1 MATVDKNFK
10 VKHGL
15 VVEGNTATVNGSD
28 VITAN
33 AIAGGTQNNITVN
46 YDANSKTLNF
56 SVDALQIDTQ
66 GPLTY
71 NNGTLDL
78 STGQGLGIGGNGE
91 LLVDTNTVA
100 NLIAGT
106 GLYPAGGGEIAV
118 SDQFIIDTVEAA
130 NTLTLGG
137 DLTLGGNLYNST
149 GNKIYNDGSNTFGDG
164 SYGSV
169 FQGSQIDLG
178 GYNTILGNTANLSIT
193 SQGAVSISGFGM
205 DIYTNA
211 GDASVR
217 SLEGNVFLD
226 AVGGVYIGSS
236 SSIAGNQVATK
247 GYADEAAANA
257 ITSAQSYTDSRI
269 NDGVTSNVKTWS
281 STKINSEIS
290 TAVSGLVDGAPEL
303 LNTLNELAAA
313 IADNPNYATDVANL
327 VGTKQDSFTAA
338 DGLAFDTVANSLV
351 LKVNVDGNTLGIAG
365 DALYVDT
372 NVMATVGYVDTVA
385 SGKQATFTAGNGLE
399 FTANNTNL
407 QVVVDSNTLTIS
419 GDQLQVVTNVIAT
432 IDYVDTNFVNIND
445 LPGQLDDYVP
455 LTQKGANDGVATL
468 DSTGDVPASQLGNQ
482 FITDVTDNLYMAG
495 KTLRMYSDPSF
506 TDVRLQTY
514 AKLMSNTND
523 LTVAGGQEEL
533 FNMYTGEYDSAEIV
547 IKARKSDW
555 SDRHM
560 TKILV
565 TCDGSGNVAITEYG
579 SISTNQDLFT
589 VEATG
594 ESWGPNHVVRIKV
607 TPLASI
613 NVKWYAEQIGA

>member
-33 AIAGGTQNNITVN
+33 AIAGGTQNNITVS

-56 SVDALQIDTQ
+56 SVDALAIDTQ

-78 STGQGLGIGGNGE
+78 ATGQGLGIGGNGE

-118 SDQFIIDTVEAA
+118 SDQFVIDTIEAA
-130 NTLTLGG
+130 NALTLN
-137 DLTLGGNLYNST
+137 TSGNL
-149 GNKIYNDGSNTFGDG
+149 NT
-164 SYGSV
+164 SGSV
-169 FQGSQIDLG
+169 SASNIDAS
-178 GYNTILGNTANLSIT
+178 TAISVAGNTVVLNGNGVTVFGKELASKEYVDGQVPDNTDGLTEGSTNLYFTTSRAVTANEGLW
-193 SQGAVSISGFGM
+193 
-205 DIYTNA
+205 
-211 GDASVR
+211 DAS
-217 SLEGNVFLD
+217 
-226 AVGGVYIGSS
+226 GS
-236 SSIAGNQVATK
+236 
-247 GYADEAAANA
+247 AANA
-257 ITSAQSYTDSRI
+257 LTSAQSYTDSRI

-327 VGTKQDSFTAA
+327 VGTKQDSFTAGNA
-338 DGLAFDTVANSLV
+338 LSFDVVANTSV
-351 LKVNVDGNTLGIAG
+351 LNVNVDNLGISVNQDDQIKVNAG
-365 DALYVDT
+365 YGITVDTQGVNVDLQSIAGFGLTVGSLGLMVDANLLTGSGLTQDVLGGFAVDT
-372 NVMATVGYVDTVA
+372 NTIA
-385 SGKQATFTAGNGLE
+385 S
-399 FTANNTNL
+399 
-407 QVVVDSNTLTIS
+407 VS
-419 GDQLQVVTNVIAT
+419 
-432 IDYVDTNFVNIND
+432 YVDTNFVNVAD

-506 TDVRLQTY
+506 TDVKLQTY

>member
-33 AIAGGTQNNITVN
+33 AIAGGTQNNITVS

-56 SVDALQIDTQ
+56 SVDALAIDTQ

-78 STGQGLGIGGNGE
+78 ATGQGLGIGGNGE

-118 SDQFIIDTVEAA
+118 SDQFVIDTIEAA
-130 NTLTLGG
+130 NALTLN
-137 DLTLGGNLYNST
+137 TSGNL
-149 GNKIYNDGSNTFGDG
+149 NT
-164 SYGSV
+164 SGSV
-169 FQGSQIDLG
+169 SASNIDAS
-178 GYNTILGNTANLSIT
+178 TAISVAGNTVVLNGNGVTVFGKELASKEYVDGQVPDNTDGLTEGSTNLYFTTSRAVTANEGLW
-193 SQGAVSISGFGM
+193 
-205 DIYTNA
+205 
-211 GDASVR
+211 DAS
-217 SLEGNVFLD
+217 
-226 AVGGVYIGSS
+226 GS
-236 SSIAGNQVATK
+236 
-247 GYADEAAANA
+247 AANA
-257 ITSAQSYTDSRI
+257 LTSAQSYTDSRI

-327 VGTKQDSFTAA
+327 VGTKQDSFTAGNA
-338 DGLAFDTVANSLV
+338 LSFDVVANTSV
-351 LKVNVDGNTLGIAG
+351 LNVNVDNLGISVNQDDQIKVNAG
-365 DALYVDT
+365 YGITVDTQGVNVDLQSIAGFGLTVGSLGLMVDANLLTGSGLTQDVLGGFAVDT
-372 NVMATVGYVDTVA
+372 NTIA
-385 SGKQATFTAGNGLE
+385 S
-399 FTANNTNL
+399 
-407 QVVVDSNTLTIS
+407 VS
-419 GDQLQVVTNVIAT
+419 
-432 IDYVDTNFVNIND
+432 YVDTNFVNVAD

-455 LTQKGANDGVATL
+455 LTQKGAKDGVATL

-506 TDVRLQTY
+506 TDVKLQTY

-533 FNMYTGEYDSAEIV
+533 FNMYTGEYDSAEII

>member
-28 VITAN
+28 IITAN

-149 GNKIYNDGSNTFGDG
+149 GNKIYNDGSNTFGDA

-169 FQGSQIDLG
+169 FQGSQINLG

-281 STKINSEIS
+281 STKISSEIG

-372 NVMATVGYVDTVA
+372 NVMATV
-385 SGKQATFTAGNGLE
+385 S
-399 FTANNTNL
+399 
-407 QVVVDSNTLTIS
+407 
-419 GDQLQVVTNVIAT
+419 
-432 IDYVDTNFVNIND
+432 YVDTNFVNIND

-455 LTQKGANDGVATL
+455 LTQKGAIDGVATL
-468 DSTGDVPASQLGNQ
+468 DGNGQVPSDQLGNVPTAY
-482 FITDVTDNLYMAG
+482 ITALGNTETALNVVNGELTLDQDITLNSVTLNAATQVANTVSVLGSTQEPVYTWSYGAY
-495 KTLRMYSDPSF
+495 KS
-506 TDVRLQTY
+506 
-514 AKLMSNTND
+514 AKFLVKSTAANFDTEISEIL
-523 LTVAGGQEEL
+523 LT
-533 FNMYTGEYDSAEIV
+533 S
-547 IKARKSDW
+547 
-555 SDRHM
+555 
-560 TKILV
+560 
-565 TCDGSGNVAITEYG
+565 DGSGNIAITEYG
-579 SISTNQDLFT
+579 NIATNVALSSITATKTANNISLIVSADNDIT
-589 VEATG
+589 VRVFGTLI
-594 ESWGPNHVVRIKV
+594 H
-607 TPLASI
+607 
-613 NVKWYAEQIGA
+613 